1 MAQALILVPGLGAD
15 AASWQH
21 QVEHL
26 ADIAEMTV
34 ADLKKCASR
43 GEMADAVLQ
52 AAPERFA
59 LAGQSMGGWVAQ
71 EVAARAPE
79 RVTRLALLNTW
90 ARPDPEFNEKQRDV
104 IRRIEAGQFSD
115 VLDEHIP
122 RVLHPDRVKEKELVK
137 TIQSM
142 QKRAGPEVFARHI
155 QAMLNAYDSRDCLAK
170 ITAPTLVIAGRQ
182 DSIFSVEEHKF
193 LAATIPGARMAI
205 IEDCGHAAPL
215 ERPQAVTALLR
226 YWLTYF

>member
-1 MAQALILVPGLGAD
+1 MMAQALILVPGLGAD
-15 AASWQH
+15 QASWQH

-26 ADIAEMTV
+26 ADIADMTV
-34 ADLKKCASR
+34 ADLKKCGSR

-90 ARPDPEFNEKQRDV
+90 ARPDPEFNDKQRDV
-104 IRRIEAGQFSD
+104 IRRIDAGQFSD

-122 RVLHPDRVKEKELVK
+122 RILHPDRVKEKDLVK
-137 TIQSM
+137 T
-142 QKRAGPEVFARHI
+142 I

-170 ITAPTLVIAGRQ
+170 ITVPTLVIAGRQ
-182 DSIFSVEEHKF
+182 DPIFSVEEHKF